1 MEELKPI
8 PAATGLRGRVVQ
20 LSMYC
25 MSDGVSK
32 ETKAVMQTARRKA
45 TDQGI

>member
-20 LSMYC
+20 LEEIDNTLS
-25 MSDGVSK
+25 S
-32 ETKAVMQTARRKA
+32 TPTASLESL
-45 TDQGI
+45 IN